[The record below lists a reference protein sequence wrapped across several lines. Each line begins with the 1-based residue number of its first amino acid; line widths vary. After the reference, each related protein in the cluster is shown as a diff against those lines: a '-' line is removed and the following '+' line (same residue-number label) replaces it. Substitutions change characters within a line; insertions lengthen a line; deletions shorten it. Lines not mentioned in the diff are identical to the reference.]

1 MNKNVLFVLAL
12 LLSCATMLQAQ
23 DKGEQVNHIRKVYAD
38 AKKRIAENGK
48 NGTAALDVTVTSRD
62 ATEVSEDFSIESICR
77 QQTYFS
83 KVPTSD
89 GYFENVPYFI
99 STSSESNGHTMYREF
114 LYDPQKGYLLFSYM
128 KGETH
133 AGFEVET
140 RYYYDAN
147 GGLVDQK
154 HRVAGSDATAD
165 AHSWNSWDTDLEMG
179 KQMLQQFRDLM
190 EREDA
195 NGMTKGTKLLKTTKA
210 DRMKMIRGQYAKAK
224 NNIARI
230 EKSDFATGVDVVIHD
245 QHDIE
250 GPPLTKTYKFYFDY
264 TPDSEGNPA
273 PHCYFFSER
282 HKSMYMESYEEF
294 LFDPKTD
301 DLIFFYDTSEEE
313 DMHFEVRLY
322 YDANG
327 HCIESKHNTDI
338 DDFDFYCDSQRSKAR
353 KMLKVF
359 RSAFL

>member
-1 MNKNVLFVLAL
+1 MNKNVFFVLAL

-114 LYDPQKGYLLFSYM
+114 LYDPQKGHLLFSYM

-133 AGFEVET
+133 AGFVVET

-154 HRVAGSDATAD
+154 HRVGGSDATAN
-165 AHSWNSWDTDLEMG
+165 AHSWSSWDTDLEMG

-195 NGMTKGTKLLKTTKA
+195 NGMTKGSKLLKVTKA
-210 DRMKMIRGQYAKAK
+210 DRMKMIRSQYAKAK
-224 NNIARI
+224 NTIARI

-245 QHDIE
+245 LHDIE
-250 GPPLTKTYKFYFDY
+250 GPPLTKTYKF
-264 TPDSEGNPA
+264 
-273 PHCYFFSER
+273 FF
-282 HKSMYMESYEEF
+282 
-294 LFDPKTD
+294 
-301 DLIFFYDTSEEE
+301 
-313 DMHFEVRLY
+313 RLY
-322 YDANG
+322 
-327 HCIESKHNTDI
+327 
-338 DDFDFYCDSQRSKAR
+338 AR
-353 KMLKVF
+353 Q
-359 RSAFL
+359 